1 MSKFAVYFFFYY
13 IYEYVK
19 ECVIVSVNS
28 VSSTNLL
35 QNVNVG
41 SNSPQQP
48 SVLPAEQQTAYV
60 ASEIVSKEAGDAS
73 KAYASQNIKRF
84 VAPPETVAKSLPE
97 YKQEL
102 MAQGKVEGQDFEVS
116 QDDVSSS
123 IRILKDGKPSQIMR
137 FDKRGDSKEDLESI
151 EYFGYPINDTGN
163 GLKYTSTVRG
173 PKGEFHFRTTVYD
186 KDNNPYK
193 DPYMNSQSDIPSFTT
208 ALKND
213 NVQYAHDIN
222 FVGDNIIRTTYTIV
236 DPQTKNFVRYEF
248 LQNKEDS
255 KILSR
260 SKEIFLEN
268 DKSESVIRYDDDHVD
283 YVEYKDNM
291 LY

>member
-1 MSKFAVYFFFYY
+1 MPVDS
-13 IYEYVK
+13 I
-19 ECVIVSVNS
+19 
-28 VSSTNLL
+28 SSSNLL
-35 QNVNVG
+35 QKVNAN
-41 SNSPQQP
+41 SNSNGLQQ
-48 SVLPAEQQTAYV
+48 SAVSPAEQQTPSV
-60 ASEIVSKEAGDAS
+60 APEIVSKEAGDAS
-73 KAYASQNIKRF
+73 KSYASQNIERF

-102 MAQGKVEGQDFEVS
+102 LSQGKVEGKDFEVV
-116 QDDVSSS
+116 QDDVTSS
-123 IRILKDGKPSQIMR
+123 IRILKDGKLEQIIR
-137 FDKRGDSKEDLESI
+137 YDKRGDSKEDLESI
-151 EYFGYPINDTGN
+151 EYFGYPINDAGN

-173 PKGEFHFRTTVYD
+173 PKGEFHFRTFSYD

-208 ALKND
+208 ALKNN
-213 NVQYAHDIN
+213 NVQYASDMN
-222 FVGDNIIRTTYTIV
+222 FVGDNIIRTTYTMV

-248 LQNKEDS
+248 LQDKDDS

-268 DKSESVIRYDDDHVD
+268 NKSESVIRYDDDCVN

-291 LY
+291 IY